1 VKVLT
6 RWPGHPFFHLSRR
19 WTAAD
24 GTTGRLTAGKYRW
37 YVWPGLGKRSARR
50 YGKLEGSSD
59 FVVPR

>member
-24 GTTGRLTAGKYRW
+24 GTTERLTAGKYRW